1 MTGIIP
7 YGHQDISDDD
17 ISAVINVLRG
27 EYLTQGPAID
37 LFESELGSFLSAKHT
52 VAVSNGTAGLHIAYL
67 AAGIGPGDA
76 VIVPGITFAAT
87 SNAVLYC
94 GAVPIFADIDPKTAC
109 ISPESIQRCID
120 LGKKAGFNVKAIAPV
135 HYAGLPCD
143 MASLVSIAQKHSLFI
158 IEDACHALGAEYRLS
173 INENFQRVGSADFTS
188 MAVFSFH
195 PVKHITT
202 GEGGAVTTNNPDFAK
217 RLRLLRSHG
226 ITKDTSDYQNRQR
239 ASTDGKQNPWYHEMQ
254 SLGLNYRMCDIQ
266 AALGQSQAQRAK
278 SILALRRN
286 IAKQYDE
293 AFTNRPGLKPAP
305 ADNVNAKHGY
315 HLYPI
320 RVDFQKFGHSRTS
333 FMTALRELGV
343 GSQVHYIPV
352 PWHPYYEN
360 HKNLWLSDTL
370 RESEKFYGSELSIP
384 MFSKMNVIE
393 VQRVIDAIMR
403 LTSK

>member
-37 LFESELGSFLSAKHT
+37 HFESELGSFLSAKHT

-87 SNAVLYC
+87 SNAALYC

-109 ISPESIQRCID
+109 ISPDSVLRCIEI
-120 LGKKAGFNVKAIAPV
+120 GKKAGLNVKAIAPV

-143 MASLVSIAQKHSLFI
+143 MTTLAMIAKKHGLFI

-173 INENFQRVGSADFTS
+173 TNASFQKVGSADFTT

-202 GEGGAVTTNNPDFAK
+202 GEGGAVTTNDPELAK

-226 ITKDTSDYQNRQR
+226 ITKDASDYQNKQR
-239 ASTDGKQNPWYHEMQ
+239 ATTNGERNPWYHEMQ
-254 SLGLNYRMCDIQ
+254 WLGLNYRMCDIQ
-266 AALGQSQAQRAK
+266 AALGQSQARRAK
-278 SILALRRN
+278 SILERRRD
-286 IAKQYDE
+286 IAKQYDQ
-293 AFTNRPGLKPAP
+293 AFANRSGITPAP
-305 ADNVNAKHGY
+305 ADRDNAKHGY

-320 RVDFQKFGHSRTS
+320 RVDFAKFGHTRTS
-333 FMTALRELGV
+333 FMSALRELGV

-360 HKNLWLSDTL
+360 HKNLWLSDNL
-370 RESEKFYGSELSIP
+370 EESAKFYDLELSIP
-384 MFSKMNVIE
+384 MFSKMTTQE
-393 VQRVIDAIMR
+393 VERVVNAVTR